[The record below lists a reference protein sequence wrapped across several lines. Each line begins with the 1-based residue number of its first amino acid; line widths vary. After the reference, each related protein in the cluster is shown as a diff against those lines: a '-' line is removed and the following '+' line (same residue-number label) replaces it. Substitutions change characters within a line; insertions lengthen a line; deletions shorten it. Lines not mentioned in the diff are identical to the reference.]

1 MLRSP
6 AALGLDGPPFIV
18 LPNRPK
24 RPVFFAL
31 LGTLAA
37 GLLATAPAAWAFGG
51 VGHRLI
57 AEMAEA
63 RLSPAARA
71 EAQRLLALEPGAT
84 LVSISTW
91 ADENR
96 SLGTARWHYVNFHRG
111 ESCQYEPARLCIEG
125 ECVVGALDKQIA
137 LLGKADATDAERLTA
152 LKYVVHLVA
161 DVHQPLHAGFFD
173 DRGGN
178 SFQLQAFD
186 RGTNLHSLWDTGMAV
201 NWPGGDEAFR
211 AAVKAAPAPAA
222 PGTPVLWAEESCKI
236 VAQPGF
242 YPEERTL
249 PAGYAPRWADTL
261 TQRLQAASVR
271 LAQVLNGALG
281 PR

>member
-1 MLRSP
+1 MFLPQLPRSFAT
-6 AALGLDGPPFIV
+6 AALA
-18 LPNRPK
+18 
-24 RPVFFAL
+24 AL
-31 LGTLAA
+31 TAA
-37 GLLATAPAAWAFGG
+37 GLLAAAPAAQAFGS
-51 VGHRLI
+51 VTHRLI
-57 AEMAEA
+57 AERAEA

-71 EAQRLLALEPGAT
+71 EVQRLLALEPGAT
-84 LVSISTW
+84 LVGVSTW

-125 ECVVGALDKQIA
+125 ECVVGALEKQIA
-137 LLGKADATDAERLTA
+137 LLAQPGTPDAERLTA

-178 SFQLQAFD
+178 SFQLQAFE
-186 RGTNLHSLWDTGMAV
+186 RGTNLHALWDTGMAL
-201 NWPGGDEAFR
+201 NWQGGEPAFR
-211 AAVKAAPAPAA
+211 AAVNAAPSPAV
-222 PGTPVLWAEESCKI
+222 PGTPALWAEESCKV

-242 YPEERTL
+242 YPDDRTL
-249 PAGYAPRWADTL
+249 PASYAPRWADTL
-261 TQRLQAASVR
+261 TQRVQAASVR

>member
-1 MLRSP
+1 MLRGP
-6 AALGLDGPPFIV
+6 VARGLAGLPPTVPPNRPNRPVFTAALG
-18 LPNRPK
+18 
-24 RPVFFAL
+24 A
-31 LGTLAA
+31 LAA
-37 GLLATAPAAWAFGG
+37 CLLATAPAAWAFGG

-111 ESCQYEPARLCIEG
+111 ESCEYEPARLCIEG

-137 LLGKADATDAERLTA
+137 LLGKADATDAERLAA

-178 SFQLQAFD
+178 SFQLQAFE
-186 RGTNLHSLWDTGMAV
+186 RGTNLHALWDTGMAV

-222 PGTPVLWAEESCKI
+222 QGTPAGWAEESCRI
-236 VAQPGF
+236 VASEGF
-242 YPEERTL
+242 YPAQRTL
-249 PAGYAPRWADTL
+249 DTAYVTRWGATLAQRVQAAG
-261 TQRLQAASVR
+261 QRLAT
-271 LAQVLNGALG
+271 VLNAALP

>member
-1 MLRSP
+1 MLG
-6 AALGLDGPPFIV
+6 AV
-18 LPNRPK
+18 
-24 RPVFFAL
+24 
-31 LGTLAA
+31 AA
-37 GLLATAPAAWAFGG
+37 GLLGAASSAGAFGG
-51 VGHRLI
+51 AGHRLI
-57 AEMAEA
+57 AETAEA

-84 LVSISTW
+84 LASISTW

-125 ECVVGALDKQIA
+125 ECVVGALQKQMA
-137 LLGKADATDAERLTA
+137 LLAQAGTTDAERLTA

-178 SFQLQAFD
+178 SFQLQAFE
-186 RGTNLHSLWDTGMAV
+186 RGTNLHALWDTGLAV

-211 AAVKAAPAPAA
+211 TAVKTAPAPAVQ
-222 PGTPVLWAEESCKI
+222 GTPVLWAEESCKI

-249 PAGYAPRWADTL
+249 PASYAPRWAGTL

-271 LAQVLNGALG
+271 LAQVLNEALG
-281 PR
+281 AR